1 MTSVSRVGI
10 QILKVDSFEEEGCYC
25 PIFGLQAPHKHR
37 GHNSSTGDFSDPEE
51 VLLNPEN
58 GHLSLQDVTTA
69 VDGSFQAKFKVQWED
84 LCLHPRALHIAF
96 EEEMQDHDLL
106 VDAQF
111 VPSSRIH
118 KLNTILHLRS
128 IPLISLPLTALIRTS
143 ITHSSIRV
151 ISDIDDTVKC
161 TGVWNS
167 RVVYEEVQ
175 SRRPFSLCGRHTFL
189 CLQKPY

>member
-1 MTSVSRVGI
+1 M
-10 QILKVDSFEEEGCYC
+10 
-25 PIFGLQAPHKHR
+25 
-37 GHNSSTGDFSDPEE
+37 
-51 VLLNPEN
+51 LNPEN
-58 GHLSLQDVTTA
+58 GHLSSQDVTTA
-69 VDGSFQAKFKVQWED
+69 VDGSFQAKFKVKWED

-128 IPLISLPLTALIRTS
+128 IPLISSPLTALIRTS

-151 ISDIDDTVKC
+151 ISDIDDTVKR

-175 SRRPFSLCGRHTFL
+175 SRRFHYVVGTPSYVCRSRTDSFHSRMDHFH
-189 CLQKPY
+189 Y